1 MFKEGNANK
10 RWAIEGGVA
19 VYWLESE
26 KGKKCVPDKDALT
39 RRSSWLTCLRTLEL
53 KAPPN
58 RQAARLRLRR
68 FNLLH
73 RRINP

>member
-1 MFKEGNANK
+1 MKGNANK
-10 RWAIEGGVA
+10 RRAFEGEVA
-19 VYWLESE
+19 VYWLAS
-26 KGKKCVPDKDALT
+26 GKRTKCVLDKGALT
-39 RRSSWLTCLRTLEL
+39 RRSLWLNCLRTPEL

-68 FNLLH
+68 FNLFH